1 MSLIIC
7 ETFEINET
15 MYGFLIVSFAI
26 SMKETT
32 KSVVFCKNE
41 LQKFR
46 SNRSMI
52 KNDKN
57 RLNMIIS
64 NFLSNNIYN
73 LSICLGVPY
82 LINSLFFSNDNFFS
96 NVYYG
101 TNIAFMIAGL
111 ISCLILF
118 LILLML
124 SKFRLTRNFGF
135 SILSIWLIYTVLVV
149 LTELNIIYLFI
160 INYEIKRC

>member
-1 MSLIIC
+1 MTLIIC

-15 MYGFLIVSFAI
+15 VYGFLIVPIAI
-26 SMKETT
+26 SMKETI
-32 KSVVFCKNE
+32 KSIILCKNE
-41 LQKFR
+41 LNKFR

-57 RLNMIIS
+57 KLNMIVS
-64 NFLSNNIYN
+64 NCLSNNMFN
-73 LSICLGVPY
+73 LSIGLGIPY
-82 LINSLFFSNDNFFS
+82 LINSLFFSNGNFFS
-96 NVYYG
+96 NIYYG
-101 TNIAFMIAGL
+101 INIAFIIVGL

-135 SILSIWLIYTVLVV
+135 SILSIWLMYSVLVV
-149 LTELNIIYLFI
+149 LIELNLISLFKI
-160 INYEIKRC
+160 DYEIKRC